1 MPKSISTDRLR
12 FLSGSALKL
21 IAIISML
28 IDHTAYVLAPVL
40 PFMVAPLFPLM
51 GKQITIYYLM
61 RRIGRLAFPIY
72 CFLIGEGYA
81 HTRDRVRYALRLL
94 IFAVVSELPYNLMLS
109 KALFAPDHQN
119 VFFTLF
125 LGVALIHIYK
135 NVKTSLPKLLAML
148 AVLVV
153 STQLDAD
160 YGAAGV
166 ALILLLYIFR
176 NQRAVQA
183 VLAYPMLSGGVAAF
197 CAFIPINLYNGKRGF
212 IGSGVSK
219 YFFYLFYP
227 LHMLLLVGIRYL
239 LTTY

>member
-1 MPKSISTDRLR
+1 MTKSLSSDRLR
-12 FLSGSALKL
+12 ILSGSGLKL
-21 IAIISML
+21 IAILSML
-28 IDHTAYVLAPVL
+28 IDHSALILAPAL
-40 PFMVAPLFPLM
+40 SFMVTPLFSFL
-51 GKQITIYYLM
+51 GKQMSVYYLM

-94 IFAVVSELPYNLMLS
+94 IFAAVSEIPFNLMVS
-109 KALFAPDHQN
+109 GTLFSPDYQN

-125 LGVALIHIYK
+125 LGVVLIHIYK

-153 STQLDAD
+153 TWLLDTD
-160 YGAAGV
+160 YGVTGV
-166 ALILLLYIFR
+166 VLILLLYIFR

-183 VLAYPMLSGGVAAF
+183 ILAYPMLSGGIAAF
-197 CAFIPINLYNGKRGF
+197 CAFLPINLYNGKRGF
-212 IGSGVSK
+212 IGSGAFK

-239 LTTY
+239 LTVG

>member
-1 MPKSISTDRLR
+1 MAKHFSSDRLR
-12 FLSGSALKL
+12 FLSGSGLKL
-21 IAIISML
+21 IAIISMF
-28 IDHTAYVLAPVL
+28 IDHLALILAPAL
-40 PFMVAPLFPLM
+40 PFMVTPLFSFM
-51 GKQITIYYLM
+51 GKQITVYFLM

-81 HTRDRVRYALRLL
+81 HTRDHVRYALRLL
-94 IFAVVSELPYNLMLS
+94 IFAVVSEIPFNLMLR
-109 KALFAPDHQN
+109 KTLFAPDHQN

-125 LGVALIHIYK
+125 LGVVLIHIYK

-153 STQLDAD
+153 TLQLNAD
-160 YGAAGV
+160 YGVNGV
-166 ALILLLYIFR
+166 VLILLLYIFR

-183 VLAYPMLSGGVAAF
+183 ILAYPMLSGGIAAF

-212 IGSGVSK
+212 IGSGAFK

-227 LHMLLLVGIRYL
+227 LHMLLLVGIRHL
-239 LTTY
+239 LTIG